1 MSKRDLSTRSSEQQA
16 PVSPEDTGTVVTW
29 LREFLRQARLAWEL
43 FWDPRVPWPPKL
55 IPPVTILY
63 LLSPIDVIPDL
74 TLGLGQ
80 LDDIAVL
87 LLGFKLFI
95 ELCPPGL
102 VREHLQAL
110 GGKIDQWTTEEDVI
124 EGEYEVQDGED
135 EEPDRSAPAP

>member
-1 MSKRDLSTRSSEQQA
+1 MTKRDLITRPSEQQP
-16 PVSPEDTGTVVTW
+16 PVSPEDTSTVVSW
-29 LREFLRQARLAWEL
+29 LREFFRQARLAWEL

-55 IPPVTILY
+55 IPPATSLY

-110 GGKIDQWTTEEDVI
+110 GGKVAEWTSEEDVI
-124 EGEYEVQDGED
+124 EGEYEVHED
-135 EEPDRSAPAP
+135 EEQPPDASDESP

>member
-1 MSKRDLSTRSSEQQA
+1 MSKRDLSTRSSEQQT
-16 PVSPEDTGTVVTW
+16 PVSAEDTSTIVTW
-29 LREFLRQARLAWEL
+29 LREFFRQARLAWEL

-102 VREHLQAL
+102 VREHLKAL
-110 GGKIDQWTTEEDVI
+110 GGKTEEWTSDEDVI
-124 EGEYEVQDGED
+124 EGEYEVQSDEGDGRD
-135 EEPDRSAPAP
+135 VSGADS